1 MTNKIKFIIKKS
13 FIFLAFVI
21 IFSIA
26 EYKLID
32 DMEQIIKD
40 TDGAAYMYWFGLS
53 ICSVIILACI
63 YFIAE
68 IFIKSKKIEN

>member
-1 MTNKIKFIIKKS
+1 MTNKTKFIIKKS
-13 FIFLAFVI
+13 FIFFVFAI
-21 IFSIA
+21 IFSFA

-40 TDGAAYMYWFGLS
+40 TDGAAYMYWIGLF
-53 ICSVIILACI
+53 ICSGIILACI

-68 IFIKSKKIEN
+68 IFGKSKKIEN

>member
-1 MTNKIKFIIKKS
+1 MTNQIKFMVKKS
-13 FIFLAFVI
+13 FIFFVFLI

-32 DMEQIIKD
+32 DMKQIIKD

-53 ICSVIILACI
+53 ICSGIILACA

-68 IFIKSKKIEN
+68 IFVKSKKIEN